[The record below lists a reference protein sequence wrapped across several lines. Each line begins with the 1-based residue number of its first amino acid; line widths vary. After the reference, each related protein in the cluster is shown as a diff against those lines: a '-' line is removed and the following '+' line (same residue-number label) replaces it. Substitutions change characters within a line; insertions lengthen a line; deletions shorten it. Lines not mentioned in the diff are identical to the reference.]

1 MADVMKSGLAD
12 KVVLVTGASGGIG
25 SGIAR
30 TFAAEGAK
38 VILHYRS
45 NQTAVEQLQQELKE
59 VESLPIQADLSK
71 EVETEALFQRALNH
85 FGQIDTLVA
94 NAGAWELRDV
104 PMHQMSLAQW
114 QATLDNLL
122 TGVFLTLRA
131 FMRHVEQVKRGNAVL
146 IGSTAAVFG
155 EAGHADYA
163 AAKSALAYGL
173 TRTIKNELGRLAPHT
188 SDYCGGRI
196 NCVCP
201 GWTLVPRT
209 ASKLKDEEIA
219 SKVGTTLA
227 LPKVARP
234 EDIANMVVFLA
245 SDRLA
250 GHITGE
256 TMVVSAGMEG
266 RSLWGP
272 HEIETA
278 LM

>member
-1 MADVMKSGLAD
+1 MKSGLED
-12 KVVLVTGASGGIG
+12 KIVLVTGASGGIG

-30 TFAAEGAK
+30 AFAAEGARL
-38 VILHYRS
+38 ILHYRS
-45 NQTAVEQLQQELKE
+45 NQSAVEGLRQELGDVETLSLQADLSNEEE
-59 VESLPIQADLSK
+59 VESL
-71 EVETEALFQRALNH
+71 FNRALAH
-85 FGQIDTLVA
+85 FGRIDTLVA
-94 NAGAWELRDV
+94 NAGGWELQDV
-104 PMHQMSLAQW
+104 PMHQMSLRQW
-114 QATLDNLL
+114 KQTLDNLL
-122 TGVFLTLRA
+122 TGVFLSLRS
-131 FMRHVEQVKRGNAVL
+131 FLQHVERSKRGNAIL

-173 TRTIKNELGRLAPHT
+173 TRTIKNELGRLAPH
-188 SDYCGGRI
+188 SRDYCGGRI

-201 GWTLVPRT
+201 GWTIVPRT
-209 ASKLKDEEIA
+209 ASKLKDEDTA
-219 SKVGTTLA
+219 RKVGSTLA

-266 RSLWGP
+266 RQLWGED
-272 HEIETA
+272 EINSD

>member
-1 MADVMKSGLAD
+1 MNSGLKN

-30 TFAAEGAK
+30 AFAAEGTH

-45 NQTAVEQLQQELKE
+45 NRTAVEQLKQELGD
-59 VESLPIQADLSK
+59 VECLTLQADLSR
-71 EVETEALFQRALNH
+71 EDETEALFQRALKH
-85 FGQIDTLVA
+85 FGRIDTLVA

-122 TGVFLTLRA
+122 TGVFLSLRA
-131 FMRHVEQVKRGNAVL
+131 FLQHVEQTQRGNAVL
-146 IGSTAAVFG
+146 IASTAAVFG

-173 TRTIKNELGRLAPHT
+173 TSTIKNELGRLAPHT
-188 SDYCGGRI
+188 QDYCGGRI

-201 GWTLVPRT
+201 GWTVVPRT
-209 ASKLKDEEIA
+209 ASKLMDEETA
-219 SKVGTTLA
+219 RKVAATLS

-234 EDIANMVVFLA
+234 DDIANMVVFLA

-256 TMVVSAGMEG
+256 RVVVSGGMEG
-266 RSLWGP
+266 RQLWGAQEVDP
-272 HEIETA
+272 S